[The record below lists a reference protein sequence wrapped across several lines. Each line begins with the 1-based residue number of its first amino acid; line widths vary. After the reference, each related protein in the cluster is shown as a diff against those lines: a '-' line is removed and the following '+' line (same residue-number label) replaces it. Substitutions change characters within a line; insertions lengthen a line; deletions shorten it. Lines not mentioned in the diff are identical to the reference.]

1 MDKDYTTKQGE
12 PKNKVHFYM
21 ARDKDG
27 TLWLY
32 LGKPFR
38 GNTAFFSGEDGN
50 VETLT
55 NYNFKYFGLNVRD
68 YDNLKWEDE
77 PVEVFVN
84 MEDRV

>member
-1 MDKDYTTKQGE
+1 MDKDYTTKQEE

-38 GNTAFFSGEDGN
+38 CDTTFFSGIDAN
-50 VETLT
+50 VIILTHSNFET
-55 NYNFKYFGLNVRD
+55 FGLNVNN

-77 PVEVFVN
+77 PVEVFIN
-84 MEDRV
+84 MED